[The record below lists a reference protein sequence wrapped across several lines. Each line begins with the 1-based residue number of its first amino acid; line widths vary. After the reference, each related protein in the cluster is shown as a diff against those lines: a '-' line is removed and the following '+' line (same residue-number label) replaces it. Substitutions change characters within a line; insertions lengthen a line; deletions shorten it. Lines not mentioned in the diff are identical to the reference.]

1 MYIVQ
6 EIQTN
11 GNSSAVTPAVQK
23 ATREEAD
30 SVFFFALGA
39 AAVSAVQVHAVLAGG
54 VKLGDNHCG
63 SSRILLAYVLQ
74 LVADL

>member
-39 AAVSAVQVHAVLAGG
+39 AAVSAVQVHAVVMLDEKGNLIRSG
-54 VKLGDNHCG
+54 FYEHP
-63 SSRILLAYVLQ
+63 IITE
-74 LVADL
+74 